1 MKDKLREMYEN
12 GLRGIEPSISAN
24 GLLKAVANGWI
35 TTEDAVTMPWK
46 LYVQRNSWKFPRLAT
61 RSS

>member
-35 TTEDAVTMPWK
+35 NAMFRME
-46 LYVQRNSWKFPRLAT
+46 
-61 RSS
+61 